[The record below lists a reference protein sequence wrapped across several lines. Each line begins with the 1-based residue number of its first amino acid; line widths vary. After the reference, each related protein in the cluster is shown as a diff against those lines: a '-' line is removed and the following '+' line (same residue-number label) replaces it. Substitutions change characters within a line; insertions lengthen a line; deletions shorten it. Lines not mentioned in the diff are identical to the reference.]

1 MKRILLSC
9 CLASCLIGANAQTE
23 RGKWSVTPMAGVN
36 LLFSEPLETLCGV
49 TAGAGVDYQV
59 SKRIALSSGLFY
71 SYQRYG
77 FKDLHLSQP
86 IPNAMNSSYYDYLG
100 GLNES
105 QNIRIRDGRLVV
117 PLTVSA
123 YVWKG
128 LALKAGIQA
137 NFRLHSGIADK
148 HDETSAY
155 GMTLQYDAVNTGN
168 AMHACYFSIPVGIS
182 YEYCKF
188 VLDVRYIFGLQN
200 LRADWE
206 TEDTSSYNMTLV
218 SGGETIWDSQKVN
231 QLQITLGYRLEL

>member
-1 MKRILLSC
+1 
-9 CLASCLIGANAQTE
+9 
-23 RGKWSVTPMAGVN
+23 MAGVN

-71 SYQRYG
+71 SYLRYG
-77 FKDLHLSQP
+77 LKNLYLPQVNP
-86 IPNAMNSSYYDYLG
+86 IAMNSSYYGSYYDLS
-100 GLNES
+100 GLYES
-105 QNIRIRDGRLVV
+105 QQNYRIRDGRLVV
-117 PLTVSA
+117 PFTVSA

-128 LALKAGIQA
+128 LALKTGIQA
-137 NFRLHSGIADK
+137 NFRLHSGIADL
-148 HDETSAY
+148 HEENSSAY
-155 GMTLQYDAVNTGN
+155 NLPLQRDVINTGH

-206 TEDTSSYNMTLV
+206 TEDTSSYNMTIV

>member
-1 MKRILLSC
+1 
-9 CLASCLIGANAQTE
+9 
-23 RGKWSVTPMAGVN
+23 MAGVN

-168 AMHACYFSIPVGIS
+168 AMHACYFSVPVAIS
-182 YEYCKF
+182 YEYSKF

-200 LRADWE
+200 LRADWVSEE
-206 TEDTSSYNMTLV
+206 TPYTMTIV
-218 SGGETIWDSQKVN
+218 SEGETFWDSQKVN

>member
-1 MKRILLSC
+1 
-9 CLASCLIGANAQTE
+9 
-23 RGKWSVTPMAGVN
+23 MAGVN
-36 LLFSEPLETLCGV
+36 LLFSEPLETLCGM

-77 FKDLHLSQP
+77 FKDLHLTQP

-155 GMTLQYDAVNTGN
+155 GMTLQNDAVNTGN

-206 TEDTSSYNMTLV
+206 SEETPYTMTIV
-218 SGGETIWDSQKVN
+218 SEGETIWDSQKVN

>member
-1 MKRILLSC
+1 M
-9 CLASCLIGANAQTE
+9 
-23 RGKWSVTPMAGVN
+23 
-36 LLFSEPLETLCGV
+36 

-168 AMHACYFSIPVGIS
+168 AMHACYFSVPVAIS
-182 YEYCKF
+182 YEYSKF

-206 TEDTSSYNMTLV
+206 SEETPYTMTIV

>member
-1 MKRILLSC
+1 M
-9 CLASCLIGANAQTE
+9 
-23 RGKWSVTPMAGVN
+23 TPMAGVN

-168 AMHACYFSIPVGIS
+168 AMHACYFSVPVAIS

-206 TEDTSSYNMTLV
+206 SEETRYNMTIV
-218 SGGETIWDSQKVN
+218 SEGGTIWDSQKVN

>member
-1 MKRILLSC
+1 
-9 CLASCLIGANAQTE
+9 
-23 RGKWSVTPMAGVN
+23 MAGVN

-168 AMHACYFSIPVGIS
+168 AMHACYFSVPVAIS
-182 YEYCKF
+182 YEYSKF

-200 LRADWE
+200 LRADWVSEE
-206 TEDTSSYNMTLV
+206 TPYTMTIV
-218 SGGETIWDSQKVN
+218 SEGETIWDSQKVN

>member
-77 FKDLHLSQP
+77 FKDLHLSQS

-168 AMHACYFSIPVGIS
+168 AMHACYFSVPVAIS
-182 YEYCKF
+182 YEYSKF

-206 TEDTSSYNMTLV
+206 SEETRYNMTIV